1 MDQEISINQ
10 KRGHGEKINCNN
22 IEHIPRSVAK
32 GRSRFL
38 MDSMEEGHQ
47 EEREGAQI
55 LVDMGERMW

>member
-1 MDQEISINQ
+1 MDREISINQ

-38 MDSMEEGHQ
+38 MDSMEEGQ
-47 EEREGAQI
+47 QEREGSQI
-55 LVDMGERMW
+55 LVDMGERTW